1 MKEPLKLS
9 VGDQIRLKKPH
20 PCGGTDW
27 EVLRVGVDFRL
38 QCLTCGHL
46 ILIPRLKVEKSLK
59 KVLKSATLDLPELV

>member
-59 KVLKSATLDLPELV
+59 KVLKSATLDLLV